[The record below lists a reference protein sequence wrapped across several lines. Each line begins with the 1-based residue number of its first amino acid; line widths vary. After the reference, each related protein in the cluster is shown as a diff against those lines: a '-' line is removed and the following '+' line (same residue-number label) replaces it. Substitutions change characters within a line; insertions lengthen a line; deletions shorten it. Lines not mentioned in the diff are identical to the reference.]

1 MYIQLMIFLS
11 FNTTLI
17 INIYHSIINITD
29 SFCLVQGIFQPSIP
43 LTHTDAKHNYVS
55 IIQINHIFHQ
65 CYLTKQDKCPPR
77 KTTQSVTKKVES
89 RKSRRKKNNLL
100 SAYLWFINR
109 KCPRL
114 HHQYQNWNIW
124 LNGDWIAV
132 NSQERTLKIT
142 INIFQASMSCQK

>member
-1 MYIQLMIFLS
+1 MCKDTTILIDDIEHVFLS

-55 IIQINHIFHQ
+55 IIHINHIFHQ

-89 RKSRRKKNNLL
+89 RKSTLR

-109 KCPRL
+109 KCPKV
-114 HHQYQNWNIW
+114 IP
-124 LNGDWIAV
+124 
-132 NSQERTLKIT
+132 K
-142 INIFQASMSCQK
+142 

>member
-1 MYIQLMIFLS
+1 MVGKGVLAGKQIGGRGFSRESKCWVPLVLTIFAALMNPFFF

-89 RKSRRKKNNLL
+89 RKSRKEKKNLL

-109 KCPRL
+109 KCPKV
-114 HHQYQNWNIW
+114 IP
-124 LNGDWIAV
+124 
-132 NSQERTLKIT
+132 K
-142 INIFQASMSCQK
+142 

>member
-1 MYIQLMIFLS
+1 MRQFHFEGHSLLAFKISEICTIGQIHSESTSQGHLKVKDIQEKKRTLFLS

-55 IIQINHIFHQ
+55 IIHINHIFHQ

-89 RKSRRKKNNLL
+89 RKSRKK
-100 SAYLWFINR
+100 
-109 KCPRL
+109 
-114 HHQYQNWNIW
+114 
-124 LNGDWIAV
+124 
-132 NSQERTLKIT
+132 T
-142 INIFQASMSCQK
+142 IYGL